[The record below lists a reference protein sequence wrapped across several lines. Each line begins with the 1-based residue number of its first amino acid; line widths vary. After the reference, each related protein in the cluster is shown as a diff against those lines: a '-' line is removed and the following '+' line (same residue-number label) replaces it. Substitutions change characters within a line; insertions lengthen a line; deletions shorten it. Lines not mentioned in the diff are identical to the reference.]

1 MEGLGAADGDV
12 DEMRLEL
19 LAIRY
24 NGVVVHCVLLNPYP
38 GGGVHSSTLL

>member
-12 DEMRLEL
+12 DEVGLKL

-24 NGVVVHCVLLNPYP
+24 NGVVVHCVLLSLSVRVY
-38 GGGVHSSTLL
+38 VSTLL